1 VGIDLRTHP
10 GRLYPPPTRP
20 WSVRMV
26 WHDLLFMH
34 WRVEVNRLRP
44 FVPPALEIET
54 FDGSA
59 WLGVIPFTMSGVR
72 HRVLPAIP
80 GTAAFPELNVR
91 TYVRAPGPDGSPRPG
106 VWFFSLDAANAP
118 AVLGARTV
126 FHLAYMNAAMHVRRI
141 AGALQYASR
150 RTGPFNALTW
160 GRTVTR
166 EARFRARYRA
176 TGDVVLPPHGS
187 AEHFLTD
194 RYCLY
199 SAGRSGRVYRAE
211 IHHEPW
217 PLRPAEA
224 ATEINTMA
232 EPLGIDVAHLE
243 RTSGA
248 PRLHY
253 AARMEV
259 VAWMPEPLAE
269 GVASEEEFPVPTLAA
284 S

>member
-34 WRVEVNRLRP
+34 WRVELNRLRP

-59 WLGVIPFTMSGVR
+59 WLGVIPFAMSGVR

-80 GTAAFPELNVR
+80 GAAAFPELNVR
-91 TYVRAPGPDGSPRPG
+91 TYVRAPGPGGAPRPG
-106 VWFFSLDAANAP
+106 VWFFSLDAANVP
-118 AVLGARTV
+118 AVVAARAL
-126 FHLAYMNAAMHVRRI
+126 FHLAYMNASMRLRRV
-141 AGALQYASR
+141 AGAVHYESR
-150 RTGPFNALTW
+150 RTGPFSTLTC
-160 GRTVTR
+160 GQTRTR
-166 EARFRARYRA
+166 QARFRARYRPVGGPVPA
-176 TGDVVLPPHGS
+176 PHGS

-199 SAGRSGRVYRAE
+199 AAARSGRLYRAE
-211 IHHEPW
+211 IHHQPW
-217 PLRPAEA
+217 PLRAAEA
-224 ATEINTMA
+224 AAEVNTMA
-232 EPLGIDVAHLE
+232 EPIGIDLGRLE
-243 RTSGA
+243 AASGP

-253 AARMEV
+253 APRMEV
-259 VAWMPEPLAE
+259 VAWSPEP
-269 GVASEEEFPVPTLAA
+269 VAACLGTDEELSMPSLAA